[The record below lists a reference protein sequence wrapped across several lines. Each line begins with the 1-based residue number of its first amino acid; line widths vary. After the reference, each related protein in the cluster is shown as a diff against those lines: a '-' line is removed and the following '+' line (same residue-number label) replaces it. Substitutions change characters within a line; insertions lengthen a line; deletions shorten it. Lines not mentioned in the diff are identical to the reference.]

1 MADALDSDFLQ
12 HLHLLFLQRTGRSN
26 NDRLTSVDTQGVE
39 VLHRGNGEAVV
50 VGIADALELN
60 LLPALQRLLNKNLG
74 SKGEGTL
81 SQFFESFLVR
91 TDT

>member
-1 MADALDSDFLQ
+1 MTHAADGDLLQ
-12 HLHLLFLQRTGRSN
+12 HFHLLFLQRTGRCYD
-26 NDRLTSVDTQGVE
+26 DRFTGVDAQGIE

-60 LLPALQRLLNKNLG
+60 LLPTLQRLLDEDLRG
-74 SKGEGTL
+74 KGEGTL
-81 SQFFESFLVR
+81 SQFLEGFLIG